1 MRMNRKAGFEM
12 SITTL
17 VTIVIAVIMLI
28 LGLFLVRNVMC
39 GAIGM
44 TGDINNKMRGEIDKM
59 FGGISSGEVQCIG
72 GGSENVKMPA
82 GGIANIYC
90 GFRPTK
96 TTTYTYSIEVT
107 GGEIPK
113 ETINGWVIAG
123 SNTGTITVAPGDN
136 EPKKLL
142 YMRIPSDAPEGLM
155 LITLHVTGKSDVKLS
170 YEVARLGFVQ
180 GAIC

>member
-1 MRMNRKAGFEM
+1 MNKKGGFEM

-17 VTIVIAVIMLI
+17 VVIVIAVIMLI
-28 LGLFLVRNVMC
+28 LGLFLVRNIMC

-44 TGDINNKMRGEIDKM
+44 TGDINDKMRGQIDEM

-82 GGIANIYC
+82 DGVANIYC
-90 GFRPTK
+90 GFRPDK

-113 ETINGWVIAG
+113 ETITSWIIAG
-123 SNTGTITVAPGDN
+123 SDKGTITVAPGDN

-142 YMRIPSDAPEGLM
+142 YMRIPKDAQEGLILM
-155 LITLHVTGKSDVKLS
+155 TLKINGKSDVKLS
-170 YEVARLGFVQ
+170 YEVARMGFVQ